1 MNDTNNKSQ
10 IVAQYRTHETD
21 TGSAEVQIALI
32 TNRVNCLNK
41 HFGSFPKD
49 RASRTGLMKLVSRR
63 RKYLDFLK
71 SKDEAR
77 YSQLIARLG
86 IRK

>member
-1 MNDTNNKSQ
+1 MNDMNSKSQ

-21 TGSAEVQIALI
+21 TGSTEVQIALI
-32 TNRVNCLNK
+32 TDRVNRLNK

-49 RASRTGLMKLVSRR
+49 SASRTGLMKLVSQR
-63 RKYLDFLK
+63 RKFLDFLK

-77 YSQLIARLG
+77 YTQLIARLG